1 MTKLRDLVVCMDK
14 KTAVEISVDPL
25 WPIWSGVLG
34 EITLD
39 IISKYLDRDV
49 VYIGADENFVVVHIN

>member
-14 KTAVEISVDPL
+14 TTAVQIIVDYG
-25 WPIWSGVLG
+25 WTCWSGVLG

-39 IISKYLDRDV
+39 IISRYLDRDV
-49 VYIGADENFVVVHIN
+49 VSISSEEGFIVIQVN